1 MPTVLQFRRGT
12 ASQNNSFTGA
22 AGEITVDT
30 TNQTLRVHD
39 NSTVGGAILV
49 NTTATQTV
57 YNKSFPYISGTTVI
71 GGSGNLVANATTSST
86 STTTGALVVTG
97 GVGIGGAIYGGSTII
112 AGGNIVA
119 ASGTLSSSTTTGALV
134 VTGGTGIS
142 GNVYIGGNVV
152 SSSTTA
158 WTVPVGTNAQ
168 RPGAAANGMIRYNSD
183 ITSFEGYYAGAWS
196 SLGGVKSVDA
206 KAYIIAERSAGAADD
221 VIRVYAGDSGTSTQV
236 MWASTS
242 NISILPTTAATSST
256 TGALQIAGGVG
267 IAGNVFTAGWIVP
280 TANTSLN
287 LGTTTSW
294 WNVIYGN
301 TFLGRSTS
309 ASYADLAENYAADS
323 DYLPG
328 TVLVFGGEQEV
339 TVTTTSHDTCV
350 AGVVSTNPAYLMNSE
365 ATGVPV
371 ALTGR
376 VPCQVQGPVSKGT
389 ILVTSNVPG
398 VAQAIDNSQFKPGC
412 ILGKALESI
421 NTNSIETIEVVVG
434 VR

>member
-39 NSTVGGAILV
+39 NSTVGGSMLV
-49 NTTATQTV
+49 SINATQTV

-71 GGSGNLVANATTSST
+71 GGTGNLVANATTVST
-86 STTTGALVVTG
+86 STTTGALVVPTG
-97 GVGIGGAIYGGSTII
+97 GVGIGG
-112 AGGNIVA
+112 
-119 ASGTLSSSTTTGALV
+119 
-134 VTGGTGIS
+134 
-142 GNVYIGGNVV
+142 NVYIGGNLV
-152 SSSTTA
+152 STSTTA

-168 RPGAAANGMIRYNSD
+168 RPGAATNGMMRYNSD

-206 KAYIIAERSAGAADD
+206 KAYIIAERSAAAGDD

-236 MWASTS
+236 MWASTG
-242 NISILPTTAATSST
+242 NISILPNTVSTSST
-256 TGALQIAGGVG
+256 TGALQVSGGVG

-280 TANTSLN
+280 TANTTQN
-287 LGTTTSW
+287 LGTTSNY
-294 WNVIYGN
+294 WNNIYGI
-301 TFLGRSTS
+301 TFVGTSTS
-309 ASYADLAENYAADS
+309 AKYADLAENYASDAD
-323 DYLPG
+323 YPPG
-328 TVLVFGGEQEV
+328 TVLIFGGEKEV
-339 TVTTTSHDTCV
+339 TVTATSHDARV

-365 ATGVPV
+365 AIGVSV

-376 VPCQVQGPVSKGT
+376 VPCRVQGPVGKGT
-389 ILVTSNVPG
+389 VLVASTTPG
-398 VAQAIDNSQFKPGC
+398 VAQAIDNQKFIPGC
-412 ILGKALESI
+412 VLGKALESI
-421 NTNSIETIEVVVG
+421 NTDSIETIEVVVG